1 VIVFLHIPK
10 TAGTSLVH
18 LLSKKFAER
27 SLLRIYAPEQ
37 CRLSHAQLA
46 ELITPDTRCIS
57 GHIPY
62 GIHEATSQSCQYFS
76 MVRNPLDRVVSHYY
90 FTRSQDPETHPLREV
105 IQFCQSHSIVEFLEA
120 YPHVVYEQIYLI
132 GGDKTTGP
140 VALETALD
148 KVQSSRVKVGL
159 TEDYFRSS
167 HWLFQELGLGNPSFP
182 IRRKN
187 RGSARQQLDKKTEN
201 QVRLLCQDDLKLYD
215 AVVTQ
220 QQRSQNAWRRSTI
233 GAVAKC
239 NAKIFDA
246 YCGFRQTL
254 SR

>member
-62 GIHEATSQSCQYFS
+62 GIHEATSQSC
-76 MVRNPLDRVVSHYY
+76 
-90 FTRSQDPETHPLREV
+90 TRSQDPETHPLREV

-182 IRRKN
+182 GHKMPGVDPLSELLLNVMRRF
-187 RGSARQQLDKKTEN
+187 
-201 QVRLLCQDDLKLYD
+201 
-215 AVVTQ
+215 
-220 QQRSQNAWRRSTI
+220 STLT
-233 GAVAKC
+233 A
-239 NAKIFDA
+239 DSD
-246 YCGFRQTL
+246 RP
-254 SR
+254 